1 MSDELKTLII
11 WSGHFGLY
19 ATVVGL
25 AVMLLMPGRVGHKL
39 GGHMAILGGIVM
51 AYEMVLSRI
60 S

>member
-1 MSDELKTLII
+1 
-11 WSGHFGLY
+11 
-19 ATVVGL
+19 
-25 AVMLLMPGRVGHKL
+25 MLLMPGRVGHKL